1 MDFTKIFA
9 KQERSST
16 PDPNPS
22 NQGLTQI
29 SLKERVGCEVVYEG
43 EIPLK
48 AEYIKSFYHGSA
60 LNNKW

>member
-1 MDFTKIFA
+1 MDFTKISA

-29 SLKERVGCEVVYEG
+29 SLEERVGCEVVYEG

-48 AEYIKSFYHGSA
+48 AEYA
-60 LNNKW
+60 LLSYFESV